1 MVKILIIIINL
12 AIFLQASNFTDK
24 CLKCHEQQNIPFEMI
39 YKRYLIKYS
48 SNIAIK
54 EAMIKMCQ
62 NPSIE
67 NSELPRGFLRRFG
80 VKDVCSLEEKELY
93 KAIDEL
99 IEYYDIKKYIKI
111 KYFDEKF

>member
-1 MVKILIIIINL
+1 MVKILVIIINL
-12 AIFLQASNFTDK
+12 AIFSQASNFTDK

-48 SNIAIK
+48 SSIAIK
-54 EAMIKMCQ
+54 EAMIKMCK
-62 NPSIE
+62 NPSLE

-80 VKDVCSLEEKELY
+80 VKDTCSLKEKDLNQ
-93 KAIDEL
+93 AIDEL

-111 KYFDEKF
+111 KYFDKEF

>member
-1 MVKILIIIINL
+1 MVKVLVIVVVL
-12 AIFLQASNFTDK
+12 ALLSQASNFTNK

-48 SNIAIK
+48 SSIDIK
-54 EAMIKMCQ
+54 EAMIRMCK

-80 VKDVCSLEEKELY
+80 VKESCTLKEEELSQ
-93 KAIDEL
+93 AIDEL
-99 IEYYDIKKYIKI
+99 IEYYDVKKYIKI
-111 KYFDEKF
+111 KYFDKKF